1 MFLSRFV
8 DIFPSRLAVVDKDLS
23 SAKALHEQMQTE
35 GVPADEL
42 SLKRLAALYRN
53 HGETAPFP
61 EPPVSHAHTHAR
73 VWELVTRSD
82 QVCLGSNAQ
91 EIVPS
96 WLLAYRKRSLEA

>member
-1 MFLSRFV
+1 MFLSRFA

-73 VWELVTRSD
+73 LGAGDEVRSG
-82 QVCLGSNAQ
+82 VF
-91 EIVPS
+91 
-96 WLLAYRKRSLEA
+96 R